1 MRSNPGRWHLLTRID
16 SIGRIPRVP
25 IALLAL
31 LVASCGGGGDG
42 GSPSL
47 SPAPPTVPP
56 SAGGVWGSVV
66 GAQSVSLLIAE
77 DGDLRLVGQGPTFG
91 AGSVTVSASGQLSGS
106 VRRVVPSGI
115 SLGSEVQQCSITGT
129 VTARTALAATFS
141 CTTPAGAN
149 VTQRFDFLYVSS
161 AYDSPSSVGGLAG
174 NYTLAFRPAS
184 NMLNV
189 NSNGVVFAMYD
200 NAWRCTVNGRFSV
213 IDVRFNLYRAEWTF
227 AACAVPGSQA
237 YEGVTFTGFAQRTTS
252 TPNSGAAPGNA
263 IYVLLTSTVQNRL
276 SWISVVYDPT

>member
-1 MRSNPGRWHLLTRID
+1 M
-16 SIGRIPRVP
+16 
-25 IALLAL
+25 ALLAL
-31 LVASCGGGGDG
+31 LVAGCGGGGGGGG

-47 SPAPPTVPP
+47 APAPPPVPP
-56 SAGGVWGSVV
+56 SAGGVWGSGV
-66 GAQSVSLLIAE
+66 GAQSISLLIAE

-91 AGSVTVSASGQLSGS
+91 AGSVTVSSGGSLSGS
-106 VRRVVPSGI
+106 LRRVVPSGI
-115 SLGSEVQQCSITGT
+115 GGGSEEQSCSITGT
-129 VTARTALAATFS
+129 VTARNALAATFS

-149 VTQRFDFLYVSS
+149 VTQRLDFLYVSS
-161 AYDSPSSVGGLAG
+161 AYDSPSSLGALAG

-200 NAWRCTVNGRFSV
+200 NAWRCTVNGRFNV
-213 IDVRFNLYRAEWTF
+213 IDTRFNLYRAEWTF

-237 YEGVTFTGFAQRTTS
+237 FEGVTFTGFAQRTTS

-263 IYVLLTSTVQNRL
+263 IYVVLTATVQNRL
-276 SWISVVYDPT
+276 WWISVVYDPT